1 MARPPNTD
9 VVQTDAQAVAALT
22 AAGFTAIT
30 DLEHHG
36 RMWKATAT
44 EANGNVCHVVVHG
57 RNGGIV
63 IEDDVDMPKPD
74 LHTDVLSLLDAWDG
88 ARAVSSSPV
97 DQLKTISPHLDR
109 LTLHY
114 DDMDVAV
121 HGEPPKEAAK
131 PAPQMPP
138 ARPVVPP
145 RPSAPA
151 AETAR

>member
-63 IEDDVDMPKPD
+63 IEDDVDVPKPD
-74 LHTDVLSLLDAWDG
+74 LHADVLSLLNAWDV
-88 ARAVSSSPV
+88 AREISKSQV
-97 DQLKTISPHLDR
+97 DQLTAISPHLDR
-109 LTLHY
+109 LTRHY
-114 DDMDVAV
+114 DDVDTKV
-121 HGEPPKEAAK
+121 HGAPPKEDAK
-131 PAPQMPP
+131 PVVKPMAAP
-138 ARPVVPP
+138 AAPP
-145 RPSAPA
+145 RPVAPHA
-151 AETAR
+151 